1 MSKPLRHR
9 RLVDQITSETDKRFE
24 SVALMA
30 DAIVEITLKSGFC
43 SQQDLL
49 SIGYTPQ
56 DIASL
61 WHFSN
66 ALAAIELKCRTNSIG
81 ASFELGARY
90 A

>member
-1 MSKPLRHR
+1 MSKPIRHR

-24 SVALMA
+24 AVARMA
-30 DAIVEITLKSGFC
+30 DTILEITLKSGFC

-61 WHFSN
+61 WHFAN
-66 ALAAIELKCRTNSIG
+66 ALAVIELRCRENSIG
-81 ASFELGARY
+81 FSCGKEARY

>member
-1 MSKPLRHR
+1 
-9 RLVDQITSETDKRFE
+9 
-24 SVALMA
+24 MA

-61 WHFSN
+61 WHFAN
-66 ALAAIELKCRTNSIG
+66 ALAVIELKCRANSIG
-81 ASFELGARY
+81 ASFEGEARY

>member
-1 MSKPLRHR
+1 MTKPIRHR

-24 SVALMA
+24 AVALMA

-56 DIASL
+56 DIVS
-61 WHFSN
+61 H
-66 ALAAIELKCRTNSIG
+66 CRS
-81 ASFELGARY
+81 
-90 A
+90 